1 MTYSYINT
9 VYCFHTSS
17 VGLIKSAVKA
27 NSRNTNPPIMVTKN
41 NKNIFNYFF
50 FLFHY
55 YTLIFND
62 LYLYVSRLYNLK
74 IFLIISIFLI

>member
-9 VYCFHTSS
+9 VYYFHTSS

-41 NKNIFNYFF
+41 NKNISNYY

-55 YTLIFND
+55 YMLIFN
-62 LYLYVSRLYNLK
+62 LYLYISRLYDSK
-74 IFLIISIFLI
+74 IFLIISIFLL

>member
-41 NKNIFNYFF
+41 NKNISNYF

-55 YTLIFND
+55 YMLIFND
-62 LYLYVSRLYNLK
+62 LYLYVSKLYNLK
-74 IFLIISIFLI
+74 IFLIIISIFLI

>member
-50 FLFHY
+50 FCF
-55 YTLIFND
+55 
-62 LYLYVSRLYNLK
+62 
-74 IFLIISIFLI
+74 IIIR